1 MWPYRLDM
9 IARPELKLRAKEQ
22 KPVAD
27 RLSGL
32 EKGITFVLE
41 EPGPAGRI
49 QPPEG
54 LGSL

>member
-1 MWPYRLDM
+1 M